1 MVITSPQPFPH
12 HNTKLIRS
20 PPLPRFDTQDTL
32 YDLTFSESHST
43 RLLTASGDGTLK
55 LFDLS
60 IPASTPYPIATWSE
74 HSREVFACAW
84 NLVSKTRFL
93 SSSWDGCVK
102 IYDPEREQSLLTLPT
117 GTCTYSAQW
126 SPHEDGVVSAVGGDG
141 VTRVFDLRTPAS
153 ARNHLVASIGSGN
166 GMGMG
171 IGMGVPPASAGM
183 KGPPPAELLTHD
195 WNKYRS
201 TILATGSVDKLIRTF
216 DLRNPNAG
224 PVAVLTGHD
233 YAVRRVAWS
242 PHLSDL
248 LLSASYDMS
257 CRVWTD
263 GQAIGVGQDQ
273 LQGQPA
279 MGFGKELGRM
289 DQHTEFATGVDWC
302 LFGAEGWC
310 ASTAWDERVLVWDVR
325 AVMGR

>member
-1 MVITSPQPFPH
+1 
-12 HNTKLIRS
+12 
-20 PPLPRFDTQDTL
+20 
-32 YDLTFSESHST
+32 
-43 RLLTASGDGTLK
+43 
-55 LFDLS
+55 
-60 IPASTPYPIATWSE
+60 
-74 HSREVFACAW
+74 
-84 NLVSKTRFL
+84 
-93 SSSWDGCVK
+93 
-102 IYDPEREQSLLTLPT
+102 
-117 GTCTYSAQW
+117 
-126 SPHEDGVVSAVGGDG
+126 
-141 VTRVFDLRTPAS
+141 
-153 ARNHLVASIGSGN
+153 
-166 GMGMG
+166 MGM
-171 IGMGVPPASAGM
+171 GMGVPPASAAM
-183 KGPPPAELLTHD
+183 TVPPPAELLTHD

-248 LLSASYDMS
+248 LLTASYDMS

-263 GQAIGVGQDQ
+263 GQAIGVGQDS
-273 LQGQPA
+273 LQGQAAP
-279 MGFGKELGRM
+279 GFGKELGRM